1 MKYIIPLIQALFLAS
16 IVSCGN
22 PATTVSIIPV
32 PQSVEM
38 SSGTFRFNSQTGL
51 YTNLEGEARQF
62 LTDYLDATLSRLNE
76 SAEPIEKNGINLLLV
91 TAKDNF
97 TTSES
102 YRLEINPS
110 TISISAGDEA
120 GLFYGIQSLLQVIG
134 PAKDESAL
142 TAPSIIINDAPRF
155 PYRGMH
161 LDVSRHFFDVA
172 FVKKQLDAMARYKL
186 NRFHWHL
193 TDGAGWRIEIKA
205 YPLLTERAAWRTHSN
220 WKEWW
225 NSDRLYSSKDDPDAY
240 GGYYTQDE
248 VKDIVAYAA
257 KRYITV
263 IPEIE
268 MPGHSEEVLAVYP
281 QLSCSGKPYVES
293 DFCIGNEETFTFLEN
308 VLTEVMA
315 LFPSEYIHIGGDE
328 AAKTGWKNC
337 PKCAV
342 LMKREGLKNVDEL
355 QSYMIHR
362 IETFL
367 NAHGRRL
374 LGWDEILEG
383 GLAPDATVMSW
394 RGESGAIAAVKSGHE
409 AIMTPGE
416 YCYFDAYQDA
426 PPTQPEAIGGYLPL
440 AKVYSYNPVPDTLS
454 PEEQKLILG
463 VQANLW
469 TEHVPT
475 PDHAEY
481 MLYPRL
487 LALAEIAWSEP
498 ANKSWPRFRNNALEE
513 ITYLK
518 SNGYHPFDL
527 KNEVGDRPP
536 SLKQDDHLAR
546 GKKVIYHQPYTAQYP
561 AAGDATLT
569 DGWHGG
575 WSYQDH
581 RWQGFSNSFLDVTI
595 DLETETPIHTIT
607 ATFMQNKGPWVW
619 MPKEV
624 IIRVSNDG
632 ETYRELNHLQS
643 NVPEDAEGVLFAD
656 FGWEGDTEAR
666 YVRYTAYPIDKPGA
680 WLFVDEIVVK

>member
-1 MKYIIPLIQALFLAS
+1 MKYINLLIYPMVLLFM
-16 IVSCGN
+16 VSCGN
-22 PATTVSIIPV
+22 PTATVSVIPM

-38 SSGTFRFNSQTGL
+38 NSGTFRFNTETAFH
-51 YTNLEGEARQF
+51 TNLEGEARQF
-62 LTDYLDATLSRLNE
+62 LTDYLNASLTPLNE
-76 SAEPIEKNGINLLLV
+76 STEPLTKNGVNLLLV
-91 TAKDNF
+91 PAKDNF
-97 TTSES
+97 ATKES
-102 YRLEINPS
+102 YQLEISPS
-110 TISISAGDEA
+110 AISISAGDEA
-120 GLFYGIQSLLQVIG
+120 GLFYGVQSLLQVVEQS
-134 PAKDESAL
+134 KDEAVLIAPAL
-142 TAPSIIINDAPRF
+142 TINDGPRF
-155 PYRGMH
+155 RYRGML

-205 YPLLTERAAWRTHSN
+205 YPLLTEKAAWRTHSS

-225 NSDRLYSSKDDPDAY
+225 NSDRHYSTKDNPEAY
-240 GGYYTQDE
+240 GGYYTQEE

-257 KRYITV
+257 ARSITV

-293 DFCIGNEETFTFLEN
+293 DFCIGKEETFTFLEN

-337 PKCAV
+337 PKCAA

-362 IETFL
+362 IEVFL

-383 GLAPDATVMSW
+383 GLAPNATVMSW
-394 RGESGAIAAVKSGHE
+394 RGEAGAISAVKSGHE

-454 PEEQKLILG
+454 PEEQELILG

-469 TEHVPT
+469 TEYVPT
-475 PDHAEY
+475 SGHAEY

-518 SNGYHPFDL
+518 SKGYHPFDL
-527 KNEVGDRPP
+527 QNEVGDRPP
-536 SLKQDDHLAR
+536 SLKQDDHLAK
-546 GKKVIYHQPYTAQYP
+546 GKKVIYHQPYTRQYP

-581 RWQGFSNSFLDVTI
+581 RWQGFSNTFVDVTI
-595 DLETETPIHTIT
+595 DLEAKTPIRTIT

-624 IIRVSNDG
+624 IICVSNDG
-632 ETYRELNHLQS
+632 ETYRELKRLQS
-643 NVPEDAEGVLFAD
+643 NVSEDAEGVLFAD

-666 YVRYTAYPIDKPGA
+666 YIRYTAYPIDKPGA
-680 WLFVDEIVVK
+680 WLFVDEIVVR